1 MTIDGDPPPDAPP
14 RRRPVGPGRGD
25 TMQLPA
31 ADIVA
36 SLEAQDGGPGR
47 VLVCEPN
54 PEAAEALT
62 APLRGRGLTVEV
74 VPDPE
79 ALVEAAVRLRP
90 HAVFVAFDRA
100 PERARAALRRLRA
113 MTVARD
119 WLLVATGDTTDNGVA
134 ALAAGCDL
142 AFTRPVSADQLDD
155 VLARC
160 IAADDR

>member
-1 MTIDGDPPPDAPP
+1 M
-14 RRRPVGPGRGD
+14 GPGRGD

-47 VLVCEPN
+47 LLVYEPRA
-54 PEAAEALT
+54 EHAEALG
-62 APLRGRGLTVEV
+62 APLKGRGLTVEV

-79 ALVEAAVRLRP
+79 SLVEAAVRLKP
-90 HAVFVAFDRA
+90 HAVFVAVDLA
-100 PERARAALRRLRA
+100 PERAHAAVRRLRA
-113 MTVARD
+113 MAEASG
-119 WLLVATGDTTDNGVA
+119 WLVVGTGADADTSVA

-142 AFTRPVSADQLDD
+142 HFARPLSADQLDD

-160 IAADDR
+160 IAPDAR